1 MAVVSR
7 DGTPWTLDEYVV
19 VGELWLKR
27 GHTVGTGDPEVKAL
41 ARLLGRSPSSIS
53 LRVGN
58 FAGADRP
65 GSGLKPITG
74 EALSFWE
81 KIRDN
86 PAAVR
91 EAVRNA
97 RARLKLL
104 NTEGQDAS
112 DPGAGTSGVRV
123 VDPQRPSVE
132 PVPVFNAERQGE
144 AKQEEAK
151 LRESFRRWRDP
162 KGDRLRGIEIPTSNS
177 ALRVDLFDKAD
188 NVLIE
193 VKARA
198 ERDYLRLAVGQL
210 YDYRRYLEFVVH
222 LAVLVPQRP
231 PGDLL
236 GLLDAAHVDCIWPD
250 GEAFA
255 TRAQEIRADRL
266 RMRS

>member
-151 LRESFRRWRDP
+151 LR
-162 KGDRLRGIEIPTSNS
+162 
-177 ALRVDLFDKAD
+177 
-188 NVLIE
+188 
-193 VKARA
+193 
-198 ERDYLRLAVGQL
+198 
-210 YDYRRYLEFVVH
+210 
-222 LAVLVPQRP
+222 
-231 PGDLL
+231 
-236 GLLDAAHVDCIWPD
+236 
-250 GEAFA
+250 
-255 TRAQEIRADRL
+255 
-266 RMRS
+266 